1 MLLYKLLFILPNIY
15 YLYVP
20 YIKKIKKYIPQQI
33 IEKKIT
39 PGVFY
44 SYVFSTIHACVISS
58 ASIAYLTSAINEN
71 TYKFA
76 SLYSLSYLTSDI
88 ITMFREE
95 KFKKMRN
102 IMTLHHAILIYT
114 IFKLNYTND
123 YILNH
128 NIPIIAKLYL
138 AEICVIFMNINW
150 LLIKLE
156 KKDTLSFKISNL
168 LLKVSYYIFRVH
180 NFITLTKYYLTTYGI
195 DISFISLLL
204 ITALNI
210 SWFILLL
217 FK

>member
-1 MLLYKLLFILPNIY
+1 
-15 YLYVP
+15 
-20 YIKKIKKYIPQQI
+20 
-33 IEKKIT
+33 
-39 PGVFY
+39 
-44 SYVFSTIHACVISS
+44 
-58 ASIAYLTSAINEN
+58 
-71 TYKFA
+71 
-76 SLYSLSYLTSDI
+76 
-88 ITMFREE
+88 MFREE